1 MGCRVSSY
9 RFRSFCLNVGMI
21 SNNPIV
27 CHAVPARTQSE
38 IASEDCEG
46 HFAARSCRGLNSAAI
61 AVVMGDARLTLEE
74 FYDWAKLKTPLGD
87 FRPDCLPNAAR
98 RWEIYRYLVQ
108 CHAPARC
115 SRVPPKEFEADAR
128 EAHLYHWTAEA
139 ALQVPA
145 LRVAGNELRTQG
157 QLSGK
162 ATMQASGVLSS

>member
-1 MGCRVSSY
+1 M
-9 RFRSFCLNVGMI
+9 
-21 SNNPIV
+21 
-27 CHAVPARTQSE
+27 T
-38 IASEDCEG
+38 
-46 HFAARSCRGLNSAAI
+46 GLS
-61 AVVMGDARLTLEE
+61 
-74 FYDWAKLKTPLGD
+74 LKRHSGI
-87 FRPDCLPNAAR
+87 FGPDCLPNAAR

-115 SRVPPKEFEADAR
+115 SRVHTGRVRADAP